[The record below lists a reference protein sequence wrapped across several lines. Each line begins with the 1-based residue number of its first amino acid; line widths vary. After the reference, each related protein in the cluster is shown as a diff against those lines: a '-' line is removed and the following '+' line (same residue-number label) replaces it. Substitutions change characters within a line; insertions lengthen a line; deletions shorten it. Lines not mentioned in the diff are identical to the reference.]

1 MYTIEGIDDMEGC
14 NLTESCMKS
23 LGFSDDEIDQIWSII
38 AAILNLGNITHDI
51 DANDEAHVNQEGKKT
66 VARIAQ
72 LLMIEDVDQL
82 LKMLEKKVVKYP
94 GQLIETRFNEKDA
107 IIARNSC
114 ARVIYGKLFD
124 WIVGK
129 VNHSIG

>member
-1 MYTIEGIDDMEGC
+1 
-14 NLTESCMKS
+14 
-23 LGFSDDEIDQIWSII
+23 
-38 AAILNLGNITHDI
+38 
-51 DANDEAHVNQEGKKT
+51 
-66 VARIAQ
+66 
-72 LLMIEDVDQL
+72 MIEDVDQL

-129 VNHSIG
+129 VNHSIGQKMNESTLGDTDTIYYLGLLDIFGFESFK